1 MFPFVG
7 RKTIVTGDPKFSYR
21 YFTGSPDDD
30 VLRHIAKELAR
41 LYQTHDGDVVFL
53 CIGSDRSTGDSY
65 GPFVGSMLKE
75 SRFPHPVYGTI
86 EDPVHAL
93 NIHQT
98 LREIRSWIPEP
109 LIVSVDACLGVTDR
123 IGSILFNEGPL
134 IPGYATRNPLP
145 GVGACHFKGIVNHLD
160 PHYPA
165 DSLNSTRLDTV
176 LRLARITSDIILDS
190 VLLATSENASHP

>member
-7 RKTIVTGDPKFSYR
+7 RKTIDMDGPKFSYR
-21 YFTGSPDDD
+21 YATASLDDD

-86 EDPVHAL
+86 EDPVHAV
-93 NIHQT
+93 NIHQA
-98 LREIRSWIPEP
+98 LGEIRSRTSRP
-109 LIVSVDACLGVTDR
+109 LIVSVDACLGTTDR
-123 IGSILFNEGPL
+123 IGSIFFNEGPL
-134 IPGYATRNPLP
+134 IPGYAIRNPLP

-176 LRLARITSDIILDS
+176 LRLARITSGVIMDS
-190 VLLATSENASHP
+190 VLLPLQEKG